1 MGERTHA
8 RVLAIALALLGCG
21 ADADAVRTVTVERG
35 SLSVAIEVEGTIRA
49 VESSV
54 ITPPGVPGL
63 WDYKI
68 AMMAPEGATVADG
81 APILGFDATEL
92 QARFEAKTSERD
104 SAAKQLE
111 LELAAAKMTREDE
124 KLAAADADAQL
135 RKARQ
140 KAEAPA
146 EITALIELDKAR
158 LDLALAQEKR
168 AHLERKAAAARRGD
182 EAELSRLRS
191 KRSRAEARI
200 GEIGAAIEQMTVEAP
215 RAGTVIYATNWSGE
229 KKKVGDS
236 AWRAETI
243 LQVASLAEMEA
254 RGEVDEVDAELRG
267 TVREISHTV
276 RRSSPDNPLKTL
288 GIDIALEPTDDV
300 ALRPGMRFRGFVEID
315 RARDV
320 LLVPLEAVDT
330 TPSGPVVWRRS
341 VAGLESVS
349 VTLGRRDATHVEV
362 LDGVGEGDVVEYPRR
377 TRDAEAP

>member
-1 MGERTHA
+1 
-8 RVLAIALALLGCG
+8 
-21 ADADAVRTVTVERG
+21 
-35 SLSVAIEVEGTIRA
+35 
-49 VESSV
+49 
-54 ITPPGVPGL
+54 
-63 WDYKI
+63 
-68 AMMAPEGATVADG
+68 
-81 APILGFDATEL
+81 
-92 QARFEAKTSERD
+92 
-104 SAAKQLE
+104 
-111 LELAAAKMTREDE
+111 
-124 KLAAADADAQL
+124 
-135 RKARQ
+135 
-140 KAEAPA
+140 
-146 EITALIELDKAR
+146 
-158 LDLALAQEKR
+158 
-168 AHLERKAAAARRGD
+168 
-182 EAELSRLRS
+182 
-191 KRSRAEARI
+191 
-200 GEIGAAIEQMTVEAP
+200 MTVEAP

-254 RGEVDEVDAELRG
+254 RGEVDEVDANKVAVGQGVSLRLDAQADLELRG